1 MNQQEITTALNAIQV
16 ARRDALVD
24 YYIARCVPKTPI
36 ENGGP
41 LLSDRVT
48 TAADLYEYL
57 LLDTKIGPEEKT
69 SWVAEA
75 ISSVQLYINRCL
87 GGYDPDVNNAGN
99 STMVRESR
107 PGGFLYDWPAYNQVY
122 STWAGK
128 ERLQYYP
135 SVYIDPSLR
144 YNKTEL
150 FNALEQTINQG
161 RISDSRVQKGF
172 QQYLLGFETLA
183 NLETISGYQSGA
195 AASADCQDILY
206 FIGRTQNVP
215 YSYYWRSCNMAVRND
230 DGEISG
236 GAWTQWLKIDAP
248 LDDAKDAMV
257 KPCWFNNRLFIM
269 WINRQEIGASGATN
283 VQPVYK
289 YFSNIWYL
297 PEGGQWTSYKKTP
310 LSSVPTGFA
319 LYNDTIH
326 GSLVSY
332 YNPAA
337 SEQIIFMDL
346 SYPADRVKV
355 GDIVPLSTPPTA
367 TGRVTFVSPY
377 KIGIYLIPPSA
388 TNLRFAI
395 YEPPNTGM
403 FYSEDLD
410 GSPVE
415 VNFVPPQEIK
425 IVLAGMTPHPGPA
438 VWTESFALYNN
449 LYFNYQLDPL
459 LVPHFYIQGEALWF
473 DAAKWRLDQGSEV
486 IKSKTAFDQDIPN
499 YFIELNGGESHL
511 KQAGSIPQTGKSD
524 TVAVENP
531 EDLATTGDEAL
542 SNEDELVSQTFPT
555 PATSTA
561 PLDPSN
567 DDKSISGEEEMEH
580 FAPEIICQLSTDSAS
595 FFASKLLLEGVSGL
609 LSYNTQTTNVEL
621 NDTAPIDFNGSYGLY
636 FWEIFFHSSFLIAD
650 RFLTEQNYAASQAWY
665 QYVFTP
671 TGYRNRDGML
681 EKIGNDVRHWNVVP
695 LQQDHTWNAAIP
707 PTVDPD
713 VIAMND
719 PMHYKMAIFLNSVN
733 ALIERG
739 DNCYRMLQPDYL
751 DQAKMYYLE
760 ASQMLGPRPVIE
772 FTNSWP
778 NPTVGDEASRIA
790 VVDFDDPDTPAP
802 TVLTAVLRAY
812 LSEKNG
818 SFLPPYNTD
827 LLIYWDK
834 LEVRLF
840 NLRHNL
846 SLDGQPLFLS
856 LFAAPANPR
865 DLQIQHGAGNG
876 MGGNSVPANQTL
888 SEYRFVV
895 LMDKA
900 RAAVAGV
907 MQFGNALLSALVQRD
922 NSYMTLLVQ
931 TQQQQIAALTKEIQV
946 DNIASLQSAI
956 AASQEALKGARVRH
970 QHYNSLYNNWISAS
984 EETAMNLRVTAGAL
998 NTAAMIPMAVGA
1010 GVEMAPN
1017 TFGLACGGSRWGGV
1031 ARAVA
1036 YGLQGAAAA
1045 LETSA
1050 QRLDISEQYRRRRQD
1065 WQIQRDTAASEVA
1078 QLEAQ
1083 IQSQNQQ
1090 LAMAHKQSALYVQE
1104 LANLRAQYNLETT
1117 RFTGSE
1123 LFNWMTARLASL
1135 YYQLYDGALALCLTT
1150 KSALVREVGTDQAL
1164 NLFTTPMWN
1173 DLYQGLLAGEGLQ
1186 LELQKMENTYLRVDK
1201 RGLEIQ
1207 KSVSLSTQ
1215 MATVPAGISFAQ
1227 LLEDC
1232 LNGVDTSGTSSGG
1245 VSMQMV
1251 NTDKLTIVFD
1261 IASLQLDTSYGSN
1274 GMVGRFKNIS
1284 VTLPALLGPYQ
1295 NVEATLALG
1304 GTYVALSRGLE
1315 DSGVFMADFND
1326 PKYLPFENDPTD
1338 TGHLVLT
1345 FFEAGPA
1352 GRQRDLVESLVD
1364 VIYQLRYTLKGH

>member
-1 MNQQEITTALNAIQV
+1 MNQQEITSALNAIQV

-24 YYIARCVPKTPI
+24 YYIACCVPKTPI
-36 ENGGP
+36 ETGGP

-87 GGYDPDVNNAGN
+87 GGYDPDVNNAAN

-122 STWAGK
+122 STWSGK

-161 RISDSRVQKGF
+161 RISDNRVQKGF
-172 QQYLLGFETLA
+172 QQYLLGFESLA
-183 NLETISGYQSGA
+183 NLTTISGYQAGTT
-195 AASADCQDILY
+195 ASVDCRDTLY
-206 FIGRTQNVP
+206 YIGRTQNAP
-215 YSYYWRSCNMAVRND
+215 YSYYWRSCNMGVRND

-236 GAWTQWLKIDAP
+236 GAWSQWLKIDAP
-248 LDDAKDAMV
+248 LDDAKDGMV

-269 WINRQEIGASGATN
+269 WISRHEVGASGATN

-297 PEGGQWTSYKKTP
+297 PDGGQWTSYKKTP
-310 LSSVPTGFA
+310 LESVPTGFA
-319 LYNDTIH
+319 LLNDAINNT
-326 GSLVSY
+326 LVSY
-332 YNPAA
+332 YNAAA
-337 SEQIIFMDL
+337 SGGVVFSDL

-355 GDIVPLSTPPTA
+355 GDVVPLSNNSPA
-367 TGRVTFVSPY
+367 TGRITFVSPY
-377 KIGIYLIPPSA
+377 KVGIYFVPSPEDEYLAFAKNTEEERRLLFVQPLNGIP
-388 TNLRFAI
+388 L
-395 YEPPNTGM
+395 
-403 FYSEDLD
+403 
-410 GSPVE
+410 E
-415 VNFVPPQEIK
+415 VNFVPPMD
-425 IVLAGMTPHPGPA
+425 VDV
-438 VWTESFALYNN
+438 VWTVVHDISTDWIPSFAIYNT
-449 LYFNYQLDPL
+449 LYFDYDFDPML
-459 LVPHFYIQGEALWF
+459 SPHFYIRDGVLEFNAVQWRANQ
-473 DAAKWRLDQGSEV
+473 AAKFID
-486 IKSKTAFDQDIPN
+486 SKTAFDHDVPN
-499 YFIELNGGESHL
+499 YFIESDEGKPQIKPPSPLLESSTSEPA
-511 KQAGSIPQTGKSD
+511 AGTNSGDSSI
-524 TVAVENP
+524 A
-531 EDLATTGDEAL
+531 DEARPL
-542 SNEDELVSQTFPT
+542 PNELMQKWPFP
-555 PATSTA
+555 PVNTA
-561 PLDPSN
+561 PPDPSFEVTPVP
-567 DDKSISGEEEMEH
+567 IEEETEY
-580 FAPEIICQLSTDSAS
+580 FPPQIICQLTTDSAS
-595 FFASKLLLEGVSGL
+595 FFASKLMLEGISGL
-609 LSYNTQTTNVEL
+609 LSYSTQTTNVEL
-621 NDTAPIDFNGSYGLY
+621 NNTAPIDFNGSYGLY

-650 RFLTEQNYAASQAWY
+650 RFLTEQNFAESLTWY
-665 QYVFTP
+665 QYIFTP
-671 TGYRNRDGML
+671 TGYRNRDGLL
-681 EKIGNDVRHWNVVP
+681 EMIGNEVRHWNVVP
-695 LQQDHTWNAAIP
+695 LQQDHSWSAAIP

-739 DNCYRMLQPDYL
+739 DSCYRMLQPDYL
-751 DQAKMYYLE
+751 DQAKMYYLA
-760 ASQMLGPRPVIE
+760 ASQMLGPRPVID

-778 NPTVGDEASRIA
+778 NPTVGEEASKIA
-790 VVDFDDPDTPAP
+790 VVDFDDPDTAAP
-802 TVLTAVLRAY
+802 TLMTTLLRAY
-812 LSEKNG
+812 LSEQNG

-846 SLDGQPLFLS
+846 SLDGQPLFLP
-856 LFAAPANPR
+856 LFATPANPR

-900 RAAVAGV
+900 RAAVASV
-907 MQFGNALLSALVQRD
+907 MQFGNALLAALVQRD

-931 TQQQQIAALTKEIQV
+931 TQQQQIAALTQEIQV
-946 DNIASLQSAI
+946 DNIASLRSAI
-956 AASQEALKGARVRH
+956 TASQEALKGARVRQ
-970 QHYNSLYNNWISAS
+970 QHYNSLYNNWISSS
-984 EETAMNLRVTAGAL
+984 EETAMNLRVTAGAM

-1010 GVEMAPN
+1010 SVEMAPN

-1036 YGLQGAAAA
+1036 YGLQGAAAV

-1065 WQIQRDTAASEVA
+1065 WQIQRDNAASEVA

-1083 IQSQNQQ
+1083 IQSQTQQ
-1090 LAMAHKQSALYVQE
+1090 LEMAHKQSALYVQE
-1104 LANLRAQYNLETT
+1104 LANLRAQYNLETS

-1123 LFNWMTARLASL
+1123 LFNWMTGRLASL

-1150 KSALVREVGTDQAL
+1150 KAALVREVGTDQAL

-1186 LELQKMENTYLRVDK
+1186 LELQKMDNTYLRVDK

-1207 KSVSLSTQ
+1207 KTVSLSTQ
-1215 MATVPAGISFAQ
+1215 MATDPAGMSFAQ
-1227 LLEDC
+1227 LLDDC
-1232 LNGVDTSGTSSGG
+1232 LNGVDTSGTTSGG
-1245 VSMQMV
+1245 VNMQMV
-1251 NTDKLTIVFD
+1251 NADHLTIVLD
-1261 IASLQLDTSYGSN
+1261 IASLRLDTSYGSN